1 MTNLEQQKTPVKPYK
16 YYVMQ
21 SSITTQQ
28 SKQAEHALSYEVA
41 AAEILKES
49 KEVNQE
55 SSCSLQLKNL
65 LKTNLKL
72 LKLNEIKSL
81 LLF

>member
-1 MTNLEQQKTPVKPYK
+1 
-16 YYVMQ
+16 MQ

-28 SKQAEHALSYEVA
+28 SKPAENALSYEVA
-41 AAEILKES
+41 AADILKEN
-49 KEVNQE
+49 KELPDEQ
-55 SSCSLQLKNL
+55 SCSLQLKNL

>member
-1 MTNLEQQKTPVKPYK
+1 
-16 YYVMQ
+16 MQ

-28 SKQAEHALSYEVA
+28 SKQADNALSYEVA
-41 AAEILKES
+41 AADILKES